1 MLKAVQAG
9 SLVVANVSS
18 PMATWTCLVML
29 ISIHLATNHAA
40 VRSVNMHSLNR
51 QRANIVL
58 SNLLHDK
65 KVLTPAKVCLEE
77 RIFEWD
83 GVLRWRGSVPIAKAR
98 IGVSLR
104 SLLSSLEPAHDVTG
118 ATSDINFV
126 LQRLTRIYEREDF
139 LMWYDASRKMAY
151 IVLKEQASPRTQL
164 KAWALALW
172 VANRLKDGDATSA
185 TIDKILE
192 LIESS
197 VMEISNQWTE
207 LIERIKAAG
216 WEIDIANLE
225 TTSATRIRFH
235 AEGQSQRIKHDRA
248 A

>member
-1 MLKAVQAG
+1 MLKVMQAG
-9 SLVVANVSS
+9 SLVVAYVSS

-40 VRSVNMHSLNR
+40 VRSVSMHSLNR

-58 SNLLHDK
+58 SNLLQDK
-65 KVLTPAKVCLEE
+65 KALTPQEVSIEE

-98 IGVSLR
+98 IGVSLG
-104 SLLSSLEPAHDVTG
+104 SLLSAVEPAHDVTG
-118 ATSDINFV
+118 AIRDSNFV

-139 LMWYDASRKMAY
+139 LMWYDASRTVA

-172 VANRLKDGDATSA
+172 VAHRLEDGDATSA
-185 TIDKILE
+185 MVDKMLDVIE
-192 LIESS
+192 LAL
-197 VMEISNQWTE
+197 MEISNQWAE
-207 LIERIKAAG
+207 LIERIEAAG
-216 WEIDIANLE
+216 WDIDIGHLE
-225 TTSATRIRFH
+225 TTSATRIRLH
-235 AEGQSQRIKHDRA
+235 AEGESQRIKHDRA